1 MTFHAKRS
9 PSQAKR
15 FLACPGA
22 LVFCDSLP
30 PEQHNHSS
38 PAAQMGTAAH
48 GLVERCLRS
57 DSNPEDYRGR
67 IIELGGDEESVA
79 ILRQGAKTP
88 GKDRTFFEVD
98 SDMIDGAEMM
108 TTYVRERC
116 KALGVKESALQ
127 LETRTNPLP
136 ERDDTSGT
144 ADVTIDAWPG
154 VLEVIDYK
162 NGWNVVEHED
172 NEQLLAY
179 LLGKALES
187 EFVHE
192 QYRVT
197 VVQPNAGHEEGRVRS
212 FDTTAKELIAFQ
224 WRYREGI
231 ERCEAAEH
239 DFGDP
244 NMSREDWSD
253 IWLHAGPHCLFCPA
267 QAVCPARRQ
276 LAQIEAKIDFAEEP
290 RELISRICDQDG
302 AEVARVLYW
311 APTLEALIKAAE
323 LWALRSMESGHK
335 VPGFKLVRGRSNRRL
350 REDIPEG
357 ELVGSIVK
365 GGYVAKPS
373 SLYTEPKLL
382 SGPQIEKL
390 VPKAKREQFEKEFL
404 FKPEGKLTVAPEKDP
419 RLAITCSTADDFDD
433 EESGDKRCRH
443 DVLLGKDCP
452 ACIQEIRFAAKGEE
466 DFG

>member
-1 MTFHAKRS
+1 MTFHTRRS

-30 PEQHNHSS
+30 AEQHNHSS

-48 GLVERCLRS
+48 GLVERCLREG
-57 DSNPEDYRGR
+57 SNPEDYRGR
-67 IIELGGDEESVA
+67 IIELVGDEESVS
-79 ILRQGAKTP
+79 ILREGAKTP

-108 TTYVRERC
+108 TTYARDRC
-116 KALGVKESALQ
+116 KVLGVSDVRIVKLNRESAIQ

-144 ADVTIDAWPG
+144 ADVTIDAWPE
-154 VLEVIDYK
+154 VLEVVDYK

-187 EFVHE
+187 DFAHE
-192 QYRVT
+192 RYRVT

-212 FDTTAKELIAFQ
+212 FDTTEKELLAFQ
-224 WRYREGI
+224 KRYREGI
-231 ERCEAAEH
+231 ERCEQAEVE
-239 DFGDP
+239 FPTLMRIDP
-244 NMSREDWSD
+244 SAWTET
-253 IWLHAGPHCLFCPA
+253 WLVAGPHCLFCPA

-276 LAQIEAKIDFAEEP
+276 LAQVEAKMDFTEEP
-290 RELISRICDQDG
+290 RAVMPTNAAD
-302 AEVARVLYW
+302 VARVLYW

-350 REDIPEG
+350 REDMPEG
-357 ELVGSIVK
+357 ELVGAIVK
-365 GGYVAKPS
+365 GKYVAKPS
-373 SLYTEPKLL
+373 ELYTEPKLM

-390 VPKAKREQFEKEFL
+390 VPKEKRKQFEKDFL
-404 FKPEGKLTVAPEKDP
+404 FKPEGKLTVAPENDP
-419 RLAITCSTADDFDD
+419 RLAITCNAAADFDD
-433 EESGDKRCRH
+433 E
-443 DVLLGKDCP
+443 
-452 ACIQEIRFAAKGEE
+452 QGEE